1 MLKYLLLFDNAE
13 KYQSNIQ
20 YAVKQFSLES
30 HPLWKCELR
39 RIFVKLKLTNEQI
52 EILFPPISA
61 INNKSDPLLP
71 CHHNATLA
79 VSRGSVSK

>member
-39 RIFVKLKLTNEQI
+39 RIFVKLKLINEHK
-52 EILFPPISA
+52 EILFTSISV
-61 INNKSDPLLP
+61 INKKSDPLMA

-79 VSRGSVSK
+79 SRRGSVSK